1 MYILLFSKDR
11 IDILLSCTFLYLLT
25 KMKEYLPR
33 TNGQEYTHH
42 QAITGSKWR
51 RWRVFAHKS

>member
-33 TNGQEYTHH
+33 TNGQ
-42 QAITGSKWR
+42 
-51 RWRVFAHKS
+51 